1 MAVRHRIRS
10 AAAVVAALALALSA
24 GGVADAEPLPV
35 PTNFFDGVVQE
46 NLHPGGSL
54 PGSNDFDCVPSPEH
68 PNPVILLHDL
78 GATRQSNWA
87 VYVPALKN
95 EGYCVFALTYG
106 VDPALT
112 MPGGVQMGGF
122 TTMEPAAEELAGF
135 VDRVRAETGA
145 QQVDLVGHGSGGMV
159 AAYYTAVLGGAEHV
173 GTQVTLSPVLGGID
187 AELPVAVEP
196 EDVIFPPWL
205 QYLRGSD
212 FMTALH
218 AAGPYAPGVRYVN
231 ISTRYMQDYLGHPPE
246 GEDVTNIVVQDG
258 CETDYSEQD
267 ALGASPRAL
276 ALTKNALDPAHPQP
290 VPCGTILPGTG
301 TMLD

>member
-1 MAVRHRIRS
+1 MREWIRRMAT
-10 AAAVVAALALALSA
+10 ATAVAVAAIGA
-24 GGVADAEPLPV
+24 GGVAGAEPLPV
-35 PTNFFDGVVQE
+35 PTNFFDGVAYE
-46 NLHPGGSL
+46 NAHPGESL

-112 MPGGVQMGGF
+112 LPGGVQMGGL

-135 VDRVRAETGA
+135 VDRVRTATGA

-173 GTQVTLSPVLGGID
+173 GTEVTLSPLLGGID
-187 AELPVAVEP
+187 AGAEVPIEP
-196 EDVIFPPWL
+196 EDVLFPPWL

-212 FMTALH
+212 FMTDLH
-218 AAGPYAPGVRYVN
+218 AAGTYAPGVRYVN
-231 ISTRYMQDYLGHPPE
+231 ISTRYMQDYLGHPPA
-246 GEDVTNIVVQDG
+246 GDNVTDIVVQDG

-267 ALGASPRAL
+267 ALGASPRAV
-276 ALTKNALDPAHPQP
+276 ALTLGALDPQNPRP

-301 TMLD
+301 TMID